1 MSCTAGIEI
10 GGTKVLVGF
19 GTGPDDVSDLVRIP
33 TTTPS
38 ETLAAVIAFLKAV
51 QAREGLDAIGVASFG
66 PVRLDP
72 TAGNWGRILRTPK
85 AGWTNADIGQTLRQ
99 TFGVPVAVDTDV
111 AGAALG
117 EGRWGAAKGL
127 KDFAYVTVG
136 TGIGVGV
143 IANGRPVHGLLHPE
157 AGHIGVRR
165 DPARDPFEGCCPF
178 HGDCLEG
185 LASGPALLA
194 RTGQPGEALGE
205 EDPVWDLIADY
216 LAQLAATLT
225 YTISPERILIG
236 GGVTGAKHLL
246 PRVRKALCKKLGG
259 YIAELDSPGAIE
271 AYIMGPALGDRS
283 AVLGAIAL
291 AAGVRDAAKDIRRSD
306 KTAADPADCERTE
319 QTRHVV
325 PAPNG

>member
-1 MSCTAGIEI
+1 MTCTAGIEI
-10 GGTKVLVGF
+10 GGTKVMIGF

-33 TTTPS
+33 TTTPD
-38 ETLAAVIAFLKAV
+38 ETLAAITAFLKAV
-51 QAREGLDAIGVASFG
+51 QAREGLDAIGISSFG

-85 AGWTNADIGQTLRQ
+85 AGWTNADISQPLRRL
-99 TFGVPVAVDTDV
+99 FEVPVAVDTDV

-127 KDFAYVTVG
+127 RDFAYVTVG

-165 DPARDPFEGCCPF
+165 DFSLDPFEGCCPF

-194 RTGQPGEALGE
+194 RTGRPGEQLQDD
-205 EDPVWDLIADY
+205 DPVWELVADY
-216 LAQLAATLT
+216 LAQLCATLT
-225 YTISPERILIG
+225 YTVSPERILIG
-236 GGVTGAKHLL
+236 GGVSGAAHLL
-246 PRVRKALCKKLGG
+246 PRIRKALYKKLAG

-271 AYIMGPALGDRS
+271 AYIMAPALGDRS
-283 AVLGAIAL
+283 GVLGAIAL
-291 AAGVRDAAKDIRRSD
+291 AAGARDAVPFAQRPD
-306 KTAADPADCERTE
+306 KPAADPADRGRTE
-319 QTRHVV
+319 ETPHVV
-325 PAPNG
+325 PSPDG